1 MKVELGDIF
10 IAFEMDIVFMENM
23 TKSDLEMNDSIKR
36 EIGCKRNI
44 WLQSSIYGHRECA
57 SKTSTISL

>member
-23 TKSDLEMNDSIKR
+23 TKSDLEMNDNKKR
-36 EIGCKRNI
+36 DWVQEE
-44 WLQSSIYGHRECA
+44 HTA
-57 SKTSTISL
+57 SKQYLWTQRVCF